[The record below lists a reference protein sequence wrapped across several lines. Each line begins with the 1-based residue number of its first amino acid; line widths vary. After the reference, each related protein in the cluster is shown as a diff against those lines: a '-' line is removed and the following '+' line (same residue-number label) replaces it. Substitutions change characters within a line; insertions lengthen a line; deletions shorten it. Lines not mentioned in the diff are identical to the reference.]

1 MAAIEI
7 GRICV
12 KILGREA
19 GHKCVIVDLIDKNF
33 VLITGPKAV
42 TGIKRRR
49 VNINHIEPTEG
60 KININRGANEE
71 DVVKALEAADKT
83 EEMKELVKPQVR

>member
-19 GHKCVIVDLIDKNF
+19 GHKCIIVDLIDKNF